1 MRSPPFAWVAE
12 LLRPKPARIPWALA
26 VRTAIAISTP
36 VGVGMATG
44 QLLPGVLVSIG
55 ALAGSLQDKGGPY
68 RSRVARVS
76 IVAVSGAIGFLIGER
91 ALDDGIL
98 TIIVVLCAGLV
109 AGFVSVLGT
118 VASVA
123 SLQFLIYVIVASSVS
138 FGSGPWWLSPVL
150 YLTGSA
156 WALCVSLVAG
166 IGRVT
171 TPERAAVA
179 DVFRALAFQMELT
192 STDAAEQARR
202 DLTDAMNTAYDTV
215 VTYRATAGGRDPRV
229 RRLAALLNA
238 AVPLVETTVT
248 LQRDRTSIPLRVSAE
263 TREIAGA
270 ILRGERAA
278 SQPRTVFTTADDGAP
293 PTTAVALSALDSG
306 LLTVRSILT
315 GADIDD
321 TDVPHRPTFRAR
333 ALTLRD
339 AATGG
344 PATWMPVLRLVLCLA
359 AAQAVAVLLPTERP
373 YWVALTV
380 AVTLK
385 PDFGSVFSRAVQRG
399 LGTMVGVVIGSGLL
413 VLLPHG
419 ALIVLAIAVFAAML
433 PISAVRNYGMFT
445 TFLTP
450 LIVLLLDLGRQDQG
464 LVVARLVDTAVGCA
478 IVLLVGYLP
487 WPSIWRSRARLGDAI
502 AGVTDDVLAYLRA
515 ALEDN
520 DDIRRAKRRH
530 AYRRLSDLRTVFQQA
545 LAEPPPVSTQASAWW
560 PAIVALERLTDAVTA
575 VVIRS
580 ALGRGGAS
588 AHGSDQVIAFM
599 EEFDAAVREQR
610 RPVKLPL
617 PKEKALAGVAGEL
630 RTAQAILTGPRGD
643 ESPFHAARPRHPLR

>member
-1 MRSPPFAWVAE
+1 MRTPPLQWVAE
-12 LLRPKPARIPWALA
+12 LLRPKSAPIPWALA
-26 VRTAIAISTP
+26 VRTAIAIATP
-36 VGVGMATG
+36 VGVGMAIG
-44 QLLPGVLVSIG
+44 QLLPGVLASIG

-68 RSRVARVS
+68 RSRFTRVS

-91 ALDDGIL
+91 VLGDGVL
-98 TIIVVLCAGLV
+98 TVIVVLAAGLV

-123 SLQFLIYVIVASSVS
+123 SLQFLIYVIVASSVN

-150 YLTGSA
+150 YLAGSA

-179 DVFRALAFQMELT
+179 DVYRALAFQMELT
-192 STDAAEQARR
+192 ASDAAEQARR

-263 TREIAGA
+263 TREIAAA
-270 ILRGERAA
+270 ILHGARARNK
-278 SQPRTVFTTADDGAP
+278 QETVFAPADDGSP
-293 PTTAVALSALDSG
+293 PTVAVALSALDSG
-306 LLTVRSILT
+306 LHTVRSILT
-315 GADIDD
+315 GAEIDD
-321 TDVPHRPTFRAR
+321 TDVPHRPTLRER
-333 ALTLRD
+333 ALALRD
-339 AATGG
+339 AAAGG
-344 PATWMPVLRLVLCLA
+344 SETWMPVLRLVLCLA
-359 AAQAVAVLLPTERP
+359 VAQAVAALLPTERP

-399 LGTMVGVVIGSGLL
+399 LGTMVGVVIGSALL

-419 ALIVLAIAVFAAML
+419 VLIVLAIAVFAAML
-433 PISAVRNYGMFT
+433 PVSVARNYGMFT

-450 LIVLLLDLGRQDQG
+450 VIVLLLDLGRADQG

-515 ALEDN
+515 ALEGDN
-520 DDIRRAKRRH
+520 DIRRSMRRQ

-580 ALGRGGAS
+580 GLGRGGAS
-588 AHGSDQVIAFM
+588 KHGSDQVIAFM
-599 EEFDAAVREQR
+599 EELDAAVREQR
-610 RPVKLPL
+610 RPAELPL
-617 PKEKALAGVAGEL
+617 PDEKALAGVAGEL
-630 RTAQAILTGPRGD
+630 RTARAILAGSRD
-643 ESPFHAARPRHPLR
+643 DA